1 MKTKT
6 LPLIMLVVFVFGA
19 LSGCS
24 TGPKSPD
31 VTNQVRSAL
40 DQAGLKDVDVS
51 QDRDKGVVKL
61 SGSTDTAD
69 QKAQAEV
76 IAKSI
81 ASNQVIANEINVR
94 AKQDDTSAQN
104 DKDIEK
110 DLDAALKKHRLQKDV
125 KYDVKNG
132 VITLKGTVASQSQRN
147 EAEKT
152 AASVANVK
160 QVVNELEL
168 KNNKGMKATAKKTS
182 S

>member
-1 MKTKT
+1 M
-6 LPLIMLVVFVFGA
+6 
-19 LSGCS
+19 
-24 TGPKSPD
+24 
-31 VTNQVRSAL
+31 
-40 DQAGLKDVDVS
+40 S

-61 SGSTDTAD
+61 SGSTETAD

-81 ASNQVIANEINVR
+81 ASNQVIANEISVR
-94 AKQDDTSAQN
+94 TKQDDTSAQT

-110 DLDAALKKHRLQKDV
+110 DLDAALKEHTLQKDV

-132 VITLKGTVASQSQRN
+132 VITLTGTVASKSQRT

-160 QVVNELEL
+160 QVVN
-168 KNNKGMKATAKKTS
+168 
-182 S
+182 